1 MIRLFTLDD
10 ISAFSSDT
18 IYKIGLA
25 AEKYGLADENIAS
38 FPTHEALYNET
49 LLATENGDYVIVAC
63 ETEEYNL
70 TKRELISKLLLE
82 EYESDEISDLIALNA
97 GDDISEF
104 DVTGHSLVPRGS
116 VYHFTTD
123 GLYCGFT
130 TDVLHGKLTFL
141 PLDFMRIDTVLTSL
155 VEDILAPMAAIAKG
169 ERPPIKMPDED
180 ILPVTQNI
188 VDALQKADM
197 KLALAT
203 GEATMWVYNLY
214 DKIDNLTDS
223 INFVEVVD
231 EEPDRPEDAT
241 AETESVRIIRHARE
255 AMLNSD
261 ASLGGAISEIYS
273 TENDDGKTVYF
284 AYAAI
289 VDKGSAKAK
298 KINTSNPED
307 LSAILPHALS
317 VLAGLVEAKSE
328 DAIRRLEMAQNKA
341 GQEDPFANFYN
352 PAGQQPASAAEAKP
366 EEKLMSKNML
376 IAGFIAIAIA
386 IIIPIAIVIG
396 MASGDKPTD
405 PYQSV
410 GNPSLQTTNG
420 IPGQTNPYNSNN
432 GTTLPQVGNN
442 VTEPSALD
450 VSAAPTV
457 APAAST
463 SGTFT
468 FYVFGH
474 GHGVGMSQNGANYL
488 ASLGWSWSDILAHYY
503 YDANTSI
510 VFGER
515 YPQKIT
521 YQGNQ
526 YDTREYL
533 ARALEAE
540 MSPSYNMEAL
550 KAQVVAIY
558 TFARYYNA
566 ESLAAQSPIFSTNLT
581 SDSHAFLDASR
592 TPSATTYAAVDEII
606 SIGPYVAHNGATAL
620 TTYHAMSAGK
630 TTSYY
635 NCWGK
640 ESNRVVSYLNGARDS
655 RGDYESPDFKS
666 TYTIT
671 SADLQ
676 ALAAQ
681 QGITLSGDPSKWI
694 SIMNHD
700 AAIQSDIG
708 YVSSIRVGNTTMTGN
723 EFRSTLLGGRI
734 RSHCFTMVY
743 TPIA

>member
-25 AEKYGLADENIAS
+25 AEKYGLSDDAIAS
-38 FPTHEALYNET
+38 FPTHDTLYNET

-63 ETEEYNL
+63 ETEDYNS
-70 TKRELISKLLLE
+70 TKRELIAKLLLE
-82 EYESDEISDLIALNA
+82 EYESEEITDLIALNA
-97 GDDISEF
+97 GDDISEI

-141 PLDFMRIDTVLTSL
+141 PLDFMRIDAVLTSL

-188 VDALQKADM
+188 VDSLQKADM

-214 DKIDNLTDS
+214 DKIENLTDN
-223 INFVEVVD
+223 INFVEVID

-255 AMLNSD
+255 AMLNSG
-261 ASLGGAISEIYS
+261 AALGGAISEIYS
-273 TENDDGKTVYF
+273 TENEDGKTVYF

-307 LSAILPHALS
+307 LSAILPHALT
-317 VLAGLVEAKSE
+317 VLSGLVEAKAEQTIRNLEIAQQRRESE
-328 DAIRRLEMAQNKA
+328 EAAA
-341 GQEDPFANFYN
+341 YN
-352 PAGQQPASAAEAKP
+352 PYQNNQPQPAKP

-376 IAGFIAIAIA
+376 IAGIIAVAFA
-386 IIIPIAIVIG
+386 IIIPILIVVG
-396 MASGDKPTD
+396 MATREEPTD

-410 GNPSLQTTNG
+410 LNPGLQSTVNG
-420 IPGQTNPYNSNN
+420 IPTQNNPQNN
-432 GTTLPQVGNN
+432 TSLPPVGNN

-457 APAAST
+457 APAPST

-468 FYVFGH
+468 FYVFGY

-488 ASLGWSWSDILAHYY
+488 ASLGWSWADILAHYY

-510 VFGER
+510 VFGEV

-521 YQGNQ
+521 YMGNQ

-540 MSPSYNMEAL
+540 MSPSFNREAL

-558 TFARYYNA
+558 TFARYYNND
-566 ESLAAQSPIFSTNLT
+566 SLAVQSPIFSTNLQ
-581 SDSHAFLDASR
+581 SSAHAFLDASK
-592 TPSATTYAAVDEII
+592 TPSAASYAAVDEIMA
-606 SIGPYVAHNGATAL
+606 IGPYVAYNGGTAL

-635 NCWGK
+635 NTWGK
-640 ESNRVVSYLNGARDS
+640 GSNTAIPYLNGARDS
-655 RGDYESPDFKS
+655 RGDYESADFKS
-666 TYTIT
+666 TVTLSSSDI
-671 SADLQ
+671 Q

-681 QGITLSGDPSKWI
+681 QGITLSGDPATWI
-694 SIMNHD
+694 SIINHD

-708 YVSSIRVGNTTMTGN
+708 YVSSIRVGNKTMSGY
-723 EFRSTLLGGRI
+723 EFRTTLLGSRL
-734 RSHCFTMVY
+734 RSHCFAMTY
-743 TPIA
+743 TPGT